1 MGKWNRNVQLTLKQ
15 MRTAVLELA
24 LCQAKLQLQIRHP
37 AWLSDRKPAPD
48 LAALLRFSTTGGL
61 FKAVER
67 IHENRLF
74 HFLFQHQ
81 RCKEASTQPRN
92 GAVSQLGFSEHLTD
106 RYPCSDRALQL
117 LGLAAAARG
126 QLSGSFSVLCA
137 VLWSSAQWYKCFWK
151 LAWRDLFCD
160 TPSVPCT
167 NVVPPTLWENC
178 SWFAKCVTQML
189 PLCLANGG
197 LGQQC
202 AGTVGVVPPHLM
214 DEQYSPFTCDIVI
227 NDSKWDSKNSFHA
240 V

>member
-1 MGKWNRNVQLTLKQ
+1 

-24 LCQAKLQLQIRHP
+24 LCQGKLQLQIQHP

-48 LAALLRFSTTGGL
+48 LAALLRFSTTEGL
-61 FKAVER
+61 FKAVQR
-67 IHENRLF
+67 THENRLF

-81 RCKEASTQPRN
+81 RCKEAGTQPRN

-106 RYPCSDRALQL
+106 RYPSSDRAPQL

-126 QLSGSFSVLCA
+126 QLSGSFSILWA
-137 VLWSSAQWYKCFWK
+137 VLWSSAQCYKCFGK

-160 TPSVPCT
+160 TPFVSFT
-167 NVVPPTLWENC
+167 SVVPPMLWENC

-189 PLCLANGG
+189 PLCLARGC
-197 LGQQC
+197 LGQQR
-202 AGTVGVVPPHLM
+202 AGTVGVVLPHLM
-214 DEQYSPFTCDIVI
+214 DEKYSLFTCDIVI
-227 NDSKWDSKNSFHA
+227 NDSKWDSENSFHA